1 MPVFNY
7 TGRARGGEAASGV
20 MEGETRESVAARLFS
35 NGITPIEIK
44 AAIVKQDYDL
54 SKALRQLGFGKP
66 KTADVVM
73 FTRQMYTITRSGI
86 PLLRGM
92 KGLIASTHNPMLRE
106 TLADILTNLEGGR
119 DLAGCFARHP
129 SIFPTLYISLIRV
142 GEETGTLEASFKR
155 LADYLTQDQDMRE
168 RVKSAMRY
176 PVIVMVA
183 IGVALGVLTVF
194 VIPKF
199 APLFRALGDNIPMP
213 TRIIMGIS
221 SFAQNYWYVVAG
233 TIIATVFLARRHVA
247 TEHGRLQWDT
257 LKLKLPGLGKLTHQA
272 ILARITRSLA
282 IALNAGMPV
291 LQTLGVIANSAGN
304 VFMAQRVQEV
314 RLAVERGEPLSGAA
328 ASVGVFTPLVLQMM
342 AVGEETGDLPKL
354 LDEVADFY
362 ERETDYALKN
372 ISQAIEPILIVA
384 VGGMVLV
391 LALGIFLPMWELIGK
406 AGGGQ

>member
-7 TGRARGGEAASGV
+7 TGRSRQGESSSGI
-20 MEGETRESVAARLFS
+20 MEGETREAVAAKLFAS
-35 NGITPIEIK
+35 GVTPIEIK
-44 AAIVKQDYDL
+44 VVVAKQQADASSL
-54 SKALRQLGFGKP
+54 LRKLGFNKP
-66 KTADVVM
+66 STADVVM

-92 KGLIASTHNPMLRE
+92 KGLIASTHNAALRE
-106 TLADILTNLEGGR
+106 ALEDILTNLEGGR

-142 GEETGTLEASFKR
+142 GEETGTLEASFQR
-155 LADYLTQDQDMRE
+155 LADYLKQDQDMRE

-176 PVIVMVA
+176 PVIVMMA
-183 IGVALGVLTVF
+183 ISVALGVMTVF

-213 TRIIMGIS
+213 TRIIMGVS
-221 SFAQNYWYVVAG
+221 SFTQNYWYIIIGAICA
-233 TIIATVFLARRHVA
+233 TIFLVRRHIAT
-247 TEHGRLQWDT
+247 EQGRMQWDT
-257 LKLKLPGLGKLTHQA
+257 LKLKLPAIGKLTHEA

-291 LQTLGVIANSAGN
+291 IQTLNVIAKSAGN
-304 VFMAQRVQEV
+304 EYMAQRVQQV
-314 RLAVERGEPLSGAA
+314 RTAVERGDPLSRGA

-354 LDEVADFY
+354 LDEVAEFY
-362 ERETDYALKN
+362 EREVDYALKN
-372 ISQAIEPILIVA
+372 LSEAIEPILIVM

-391 LALGIFLPMWELIGK
+391 LALGIFLPMWEMIAK
-406 AGGGQ
+406 VGGGQ

>member
-7 TGRARGGEAASGV
+7 TGRSRRGEPASGII
-20 MEGETRESVAARLFS
+20 EGETRESVAARLFS

-44 AAIVKQDYDL
+44 PAAVKQNTDFA
-54 SKALRQLGFGKP
+54 KTLRQFGFGKP

-92 KGLIASTHNPMLRE
+92 KGLITSTHNLVLRE
-106 TLADILTNLEGGR
+106 ALEDILTNLEGGR
-119 DLAGCFARHP
+119 DLAGCFGRHP
-129 SIFPTLYISLIRV
+129 RIFPSLYISLIRV
-142 GEETGTLEASFKR
+142 GEETGTLEASFQR
-155 LADYLTQDQDMRE
+155 LAEYLTQDQDMHE

-176 PVIVMVA
+176 PVIVMLA

-213 TRIIMGIS
+213 TRVIMAIS
-221 SFAQNYWYVVAG
+221 SFTQNYWYVLLGA
-233 TIIATVFLARRHVA
+233 IITSVFLLRRHIA

-257 LKLKLPGLGKLTHQA
+257 FKLKLPALGKLTHEA

-291 LQTLGVIANSAGN
+291 IQTLSVIAKSAGN
-304 VFMAQRVQEV
+304 EFMAQRVQQV
-314 RLAVERGEPLSGAA
+314 RVAVERGEPLSRAA

-354 LDEVADFY
+354 LDEVAEFY
-362 ERETDYALKN
+362 EREVDYALKN
-372 ISQAIEPILIVA
+372 ITAAIEPILIVA

-406 AGGGQ
+406 ASGGQ